1 MCRLTI
7 LMIFLVVYVDDIF
20 IYSRTLD
27 EHVNHL
33 SMMLSQLRKY
43 TLYVKMEK
51 YEFVQE
57 EIKLLGHLVSKN
69 QVRMALK
76 KVLAIV
82 D

>member
-1 MCRLTI
+1 MCCLTI

-33 SMMLSQLRKY
+33 SIVLTQLTKY

-51 YEFVQE
+51 SEFAQQ
-57 EIKLLGHLVSKN
+57 EIKFCGASF
-69 QVRMALK
+69 
-76 KVLAIV
+76 
-82 D
+82 